1 MANLQRPGEHGSSS
15 AGGPRANGREGLA
28 RGDHRDAEPYANGT
42 RRARDDQRVQGVGIR
57 PTRGAL
63 SGDLA
68 GPPVGVAAG
77 SRGFRTVLRNR
88 YFLRLWVAQL
98 ISQTIMNAS
107 NYGLIVLVASIGNN
121 VTYTSFAIIA
131 FSLPPALFGAP
142 AGVLVDR
149 LNRRT
154 VLWVS
159 NVLRAAA
166 ACGFVLSL
174 FVNQQAL
181 APVLILSFIT
191 ALIGQFFAPA
201 EGATIPLLVH
211 PEELMNALALF
222 NITFTLAQLLGLIIL
237 GPAIV
242 LFVPTFHVGPRRFG
256 VDVRSIESL
265 FLFAAAL
272 YLICALLIVSIPRA
286 KFHFQRHTYPARLRQ
301 ESQWR
306 GIWRGIVES
315 WHFMR
320 RDRVLL
326 TAVFQLCL
334 GGTVVAIVATIA
346 PEFVSVFFHRP
357 KEYAALVLGPAGVG
371 LVVGSALTPLI
382 VRRLRYARTIGLGI
396 VLLAL
401 CAVLLTLARALAA
414 SPRVH
419 GGAWWN
425 WPPYLAV
432 ALALIFLVGIAL
444 DLINVPSQTLMQ
456 ERSPDWIKGRVL
468 ALQGML
474 LNTLTVPSVLAMG
487 LVADTLGLGPAMD
500 ILAVVIVLAGLG
512 SLYAGTR
519 SWSDGNGKRDVRL
532 VH

>member
-1 MANLQRPGEHGSSS
+1 MANLQRPGDRESSS
-15 AGGPRANGREGLA
+15 ADAPRTNGRGGSAGGSQRADARYLA
-28 RGDHRDAEPYANGT
+28 GMHRESEAQRLNGMGMRPMRGPF
-42 RRARDDQRVQGVGIR
+42 
-57 PTRGAL
+57 

-68 GPPVGVAAG
+68 DPRLDVAAG

-154 VLWVS
+154 VLWIS
-159 NVLRAAA
+159 NVLRAVAA
-166 ACGFVLSL
+166 GGFVLSL
-174 FVNQQAL
+174 FVDQHAL
-181 APVLILSFIT
+181 IPVLILSFIT

-211 PEELMNALALF
+211 PDELMNALALF

-242 LFVPTFHVGPRRFG
+242 LFVPTVHIGPQRFG
-256 VDVRSIESL
+256 VDLRSIESL
-265 FLFAAAL
+265 FLIAGVF
-272 YLICALLIVSIPRA
+272 YLVCALLILSIPRA
-286 KFHFQRHTYPARLRQ
+286 KFHFQRRTHPARRR
-301 ESQWR
+301 EEGQWR
-306 GIWRGIVES
+306 GIWTGIVEA

-326 TAVFQLCL
+326 NAVFQLCL

-346 PEFVSVFFHRP
+346 PQFVSVFFHRP

-382 VRRLRYARTIGLGI
+382 VRRLHYVRTIALGI
-396 VLLAL
+396 VLLAV
-401 CAVLLTLARALAA
+401 CAVLLTLAQAIAA

-419 GGAWWN
+419 DAAWWD

-444 DLINVPSQTLMQ
+444 DLINVPAQTLMQ
-456 ERSPDWIKGRVL
+456 EHSPDWIKGRVL

-500 ILAVVIVLAGLG
+500 ILAVAIALVGLG
-512 SLYAGTR
+512 SLYFGARNGF
-519 SWSDGNGKRDVRL
+519 GGHGKRDVRL